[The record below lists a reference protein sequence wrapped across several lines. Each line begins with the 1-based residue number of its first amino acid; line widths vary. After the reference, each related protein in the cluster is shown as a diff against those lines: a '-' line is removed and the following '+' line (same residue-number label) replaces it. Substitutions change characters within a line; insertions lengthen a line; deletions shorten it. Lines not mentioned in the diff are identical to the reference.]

1 MAGKLDAALKR
12 AKKDI
17 ESLYRDTATIYT
29 YSNTKSTGFDDDE
42 KQMNVIVDK
51 VPAKLSKSGL
61 KPASKETFAG
71 VAYDAMLYLDTSVEI
86 PAGAI
91 IDVTN
96 VNGPTTRYRRASGGY
111 MGYAT
116 HQEVAVVY
124 EERK

>member
-1 MAGKLDAALKR
+1 MTRLDVAFKR
-12 AKKDI
+12 AKDI
-17 ESLYRDTATIYT
+17 ESLYRDTATVYT
-29 YSNTKSTGFDDDE
+29 YSNTKSTGFDDDK
-42 KQMNVIVDK
+42 KQMEMVVEN

-61 KPASKETFAG
+61 KSASKETFAG
-71 VAYDAMLYLDTSVEI
+71 VAYDAMLYLDTSVKI

-91 IDVTN
+91 IEVTN
-96 VNGPTTRYRRASGGY
+96 VNGLTTTYRRASGGY

>member
-1 MAGKLDAALKR
+1 MVRKLDVAFKR

-17 ESLYRDTATIYT
+17 ESLYRDTATVYT
-29 YSNTKSTGFDDDE
+29 YSNVSSTGFDDDE
-42 KQMNVIVDK
+42 KQLNMIVK
-51 VPAKLSKSGL
+51 NVPAKLSKSGL
-61 KPASKETFAG
+61 KSASKETFAG
-71 VAYDAMLYLDTSVEI
+71 VDYDAMLYLDVSVEV

-96 VNGPTTRYRRASGGY
+96 VNGLTTRYRRASGGY

-124 EERK
+124 EGRK

>member
-1 MAGKLDAALKR
+1 MSRLDVAFKR

-17 ESLYRDTATIYT
+17 ESLYRDTATVYT
-29 YSNTKSTGFDDDE
+29 YSNVGGSGFDDDE
-42 KQMNVIVDK
+42 KQLNLIVDK
-51 VPAKLSKSGL
+51 APAKLSKSGL
-61 KPASKETFAG
+61 RSATQVTFAD
-71 VAYDAMLYLDTSVEI
+71 AEYDAMLYIDTDVEI

-96 VNGPTTRYRRASGGY
+96 VNGLTTRYRRASGGY

>member
-1 MAGKLDAALKR
+1 MSRLDVAFKR

-17 ESLYRDTATIYT
+17 ESLYRDTATVYT
-29 YSNTKSTGFDDDE
+29 YSNAGGSGFDDDE
-42 KQMNVIVDK
+42 KQLNLIVYRA
-51 VPAKLSKSGL
+51 PAKLSKSGL
-61 KPASKETFAG
+61 KPATQVTFAD
-71 VAYDAMLYLDTSVEI
+71 AEYDAMLYIDTAVEI

-96 VNGPTTRYRRASGGY
+96 VNGLTTRYRRASGGY
-111 MGYAT
+111 MGYVT